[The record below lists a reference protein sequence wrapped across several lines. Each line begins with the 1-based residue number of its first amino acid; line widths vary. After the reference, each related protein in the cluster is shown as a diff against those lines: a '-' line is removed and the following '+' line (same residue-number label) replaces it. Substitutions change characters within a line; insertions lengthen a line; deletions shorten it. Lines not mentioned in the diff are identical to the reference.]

1 MLLLSW
7 WSSWYLWSI
16 EFPIVGSHPLPQKS
30 HALNCKNE
38 LLVIELQLNIS
49 LFLLMFS
56 WNIRSHFAFPT
67 WHSIQKC
74 FYYLLGY
81 RWAYVHCTLIIWS
94 TNMMVYEW
102 CSRHQNF
109 ACICCLNFGIMA
121 KAHTQ
126 AYNIIVFF
134 FSPSTRT
141 TLYSLRLRDFLYK
154 KHAFHWLPLCTYEEF
169 FPPPT
174 KLGNFRFRA
183 KRERN
188 RGMRGYIGSITLAQ
202 LHAFLCDHSMLL

>member
-1 MLLLSW
+1 
-7 WSSWYLWSI
+7 
-16 EFPIVGSHPLPQKS
+16 
-30 HALNCKNE
+30 
-38 LLVIELQLNIS
+38 
-49 LFLLMFS
+49 MFS

-67 WHSIQKC
+67 WHSTQKC

-81 RWAYVHCTLIIWS
+81 RWAYVHCTSIIWS
-94 TNMMVYEW
+94 TNIMVYEW

-141 TLYSLRLRDFLYK
+141 TLYSPKTKGFPLQK
-154 KHAFHWLPLCTYEEF
+154 ACLPLVTPMHVCGILPP
-169 FPPPT
+169 PPPT
-174 KLGNFRFRA
+174 KLGKFRFRA

-188 RGMRGYIGSITLAQ
+188 RGMRGYRWLHYIGPITCIFMWPFNVVIGEEFCNL
-202 LHAFLCDHSMLL
+202 F